1 MNANLGRTY
10 YSKFIKTSE
19 GKRLSKF
26 IRDGRDPL
34 DRGFVAVHD
43 LDNPT
48 KPSNSRNTAKYTTV
62 TDNKNRNNLPLTES
76 PEKLEENRLQNRTNR
91 FTQ

>member
-1 MNANLGRTY
+1 MGRTY
-10 YSKFIKTSE
+10 YSKFIKPSE

-48 KPSNSRNTAKYTTV
+48 KPSNSRNATKYITV
-62 TDNKNRNNLPLTES
+62 TDSKNRSSLPLTVS
-76 PEKLEENRLQNRTNR
+76 LEKT
-91 FTQ
+91 